1 MLLAAEEI
9 ELYQFPDIDSDE
21 EEDFKVCIVI
31 HIIQYSTKFSINVFS
46 PKIIYLK
53 ALVQLHESYLYIL
66 WFFFYT
72 MFRVAVK

>member
-31 HIIQYSTKFSINVFS
+31 HRIQNSTKFSINFFL
-46 PKIIYLK
+46 PKLFI
-53 ALVQLHESYLYIL
+53 
-66 WFFFYT
+66 
-72 MFRVAVK
+72 